1 MTELPLAEEF
11 PRKTR
16 DDWRALVDQALKG
29 ADFDK
34 RLVAETYDGIKID
47 PLYTK
52 GDVDGP
58 AVRPGRIPAG
68 PWRIVQACT
77 LPSPADANKAILEDL
92 EGGTTGVALQIAPTP
107 EGPGVQIWSLQDLE
121 RTLRDVHLEAVP
133 VNLSAA
139 GRGLEAAALMIA
151 FADKAGVP
159 NAARTGTLGLDP
171 IGALAGAGTLR
182 ASVADHCVMAV
193 EMQGRWAEGSIFSIA
208 TQPYHAAGCSEA
220 QELGIALAAGVAHL
234 RGLEAAGM
242 PLDMAAGSLRFALV
256 ADTDIFTTIA
266 KFRAWPVLWGRVCTA
281 CGLNNVPGG
290 VAAET
295 ATRMLTT
302 RDPWVNMLRAT
313 AATFAAATGGAE
325 SIAVAPYSSALGLPD
340 GFARRMARN
349 TQTILQEES
358 HIARVADAAA
368 GSWYVE
374 SLTADLIASAWT
386 VFQSIEVAGGMVA
399 ALKAGMVQEMI
410 ESVRAKRLGDVAKR
424 KRAIT
429 GVSEFPH
436 LSEAPVAIAEAGAPQ
451 SATERTAVSTWQ
463 ALLDVAAS
471 GSAPDFAGDGGETCA
486 PLPPARLSEPFEAL
500 RDAGDNALATQGQRP
515 RVFLATLGTPA
526 DFTDRATWARNL
538 FEAGG
543 IEAVAGGGLQTTDDA
558 GAAFAES
565 GASIVCLC
573 SSDAVYGE
581 RAAETA
587 RQLKAA
593 GASRVF
599 LAGRPGDGE
608 TALREAGVDHFAYA
622 GADVLALLNE
632 IHGHLGLDGNAQAVS

>member
-11 PRKTR
+11 PLKTR

-358 HIARVADAAA
+358 NIARVADAAA

-374 SLTADLIASAWT
+374 SLTADLIASAWS
-386 VFQSIEVAGGMVA
+386 VFQSIEAAGGMVA

-436 LSEAPVAIAEAGAPQ
+436 LSEAPVAIAEAGRPAIRDGTDGRLHLAGAPGRGRQ
-451 SATERTAVSTWQ
+451 RQRSGLCRRWWRNVRTA
-463 ALLDVAAS
+463 AAGTIVRNPS
-471 GSAPDFAGDGGETCA
+471 KRC
-486 PLPPARLSEPFEAL
+486 
-500 RDAGDNALATQGQRP
+500 
-515 RVFLATLGTPA
+515 GTPA
-526 DFTDRATWARNL
+526 TMRLRRRAKDLA
-538 FEAGG
+538 
-543 IEAVAGGGLQTTDDA
+543 
-558 GAAFAES
+558 
-565 GASIVCLC
+565 C
-573 SSDAVYGE
+573 SSPLSGRRPTSPTERPGHATCSKPAASKRS
-581 RAAETA
+581 RAAGSKPPTMPAPPLRRAE
-587 RQLKAA
+587 RPSF
-593 GASRVF
+593 ASAQAMRSM
-599 LAGRPGDGE
+599 ASAQRKPP
-608 TALREAGVDHFAYA
+608 ANSKPP
-622 GADVLALLNE
+622 ALLVYF
-632 IHGHLGLDGNAQAVS
+632 LPDGRETGRRRCAKPVSTISPMPARTCWPY

>member
-1 MTELPLAEEF
+1 MTDLPLAEEF

-16 DDWRALVDQALKG
+16 DDWIALVDQALKG
-29 ADFDK
+29 ADFEK
-34 RLVAETYDGIKID
+34 RLVSETYDGIRIE

-52 GDVDGP
+52 DDAGDAAVGP
-58 AVRPGRIPAG
+58 SRIAGG
-68 PWRIVQACT
+68 PWRIAQACA
-77 LPSPADANKAILEDL
+77 LPSPADANTAILEDL
-92 EGGTTGVALQIAPTP
+92 EGGATGAAVQIAATP
-107 EGPGVQIWSLQDLE
+107 EGPGVQIWSLADLE
-121 RTLRDVHLEAVP
+121 RTLRDVHLDAVP
-133 VNLSAA
+133 VHLSA
-139 GRGLEAAALMIA
+139 GVRGLEAAALMIA
-151 FADKAGVP
+151 FADKTGVP
-159 NAARTGTLGLDP
+159 NEARTGSLGLDP
-171 IGALAGAGTLR
+171 IGALAEAGMLS
-182 ASVADHCVMAV
+182 ASVAGHCAAAA
-193 EMQGRWAEGSIFSIA
+193 EMQGQWAQGSVFSIS

-220 QELGIALAAGVAHL
+220 QELGIALATGVAYL

-242 PLDMAAGSLRFALV
+242 ALDTAARSMRFVLV

-266 KFRAWPVLWGRVCTA
+266 KFRAWPALWTRVCAA
-281 CGLNNVPGG
+281 CGLSDAQGG
-290 VAAET
+290 IAAET

-374 SLTADLIASAWT
+374 RLTADLISSAWS
-386 VFQSIEVAGGMVA
+386 VFQSIETAGGIVA
-399 ALKAGMVQEMI
+399 ALQAGTVQEMI
-410 ESVRAKRLGDVAKR
+410 AGVRAKRDGDIAKR
-424 KRAIT
+424 KRAVT

-436 LSEAPVAIAEAGAPQ
+436 LAEAPVTVAEADAAQHAP
-451 SATERTAVSTWQ
+451 ERANVSTWQ
-463 ALLDVAAS
+463 ALLDTAA
-471 GSAPDFAGDGGETCA
+471 GGGAPAFTGDDGETCE
-486 PLPPARLSEPFEAL
+486 PLPRIRLSQAFEAL
-500 RDAGDNALATQGQRP
+500 RDASDNALEAQGQRP

-526 DFTDRATWARNL
+526 DFTDRATWAGNL

-543 IEAVAGGGLQTTDDA
+543 IEAVKGGGLQTTNDA

-565 GASIVCLC
+565 GASIACLC

-581 RAAETA
+581 RAADTA

-599 LAGRPGDGE
+599 LAGRPGEQE

-632 IHGHLGLDGNAQAVS
+632 IHGHLGLDGNGQAAS